1 MIPLLAF
8 ATIVLSRKWDYGKLN
23 LHFTQY
29 GRVHQGGSFP
39 EKQAVAPASGVV
51 SDQAV

>member
-8 ATIVLSRKWDYGKLN
+8 ATIGLSTKWDYGKLN

-29 GRVHQGGSFP
+29 GRVQQGSFP
-39 EKQAVAPASGVV
+39 EKSAAAPGAGVV
-51 SDQAV
+51 GDQAA